1 MDDIEDAGTAL
12 PKDNKFTDG
21 ESESLQFSSD
31 EERRLLRLFDICILP
46 PLTFMYLCNAL
57 DKGNVG
63 NAKTDGWDHDLGLVG
78 NQYYLLVMIFYVPFC
93 LFGTPISLLVKRFSA
108 ARVLPLMMIGFGSMS
123 LFAGIA
129 KNFSQIFAIRFFLGI
144 FESAMLPGVVR

>member
-46 PLTFMYLCNAL
+46 PLTFM
-57 DKGNVG
+57 
-63 NAKTDGWDHDLGLVG
+63 
-78 NQYYLLVMIFYVPFC
+78 
-93 LFGTPISLLVKRFSA
+93 
-108 ARVLPLMMIGFGSMS
+108 
-123 LFAGIA
+123 
-129 KNFSQIFAIRFFLGI
+129 
-144 FESAMLPGVVR
+144 